1 MVGARRS
8 SRLEIGWSDDALEM
22 LIDVDEEGI
31 ARLTRLVPLPAEDGL
46 KANRDRKESAT
57 AGYGPPACPWW
68 TSSRPVVA
76 GCFQEDDMRSPSREV
91 TSAMSAMR
99 RSCRLPGANSG
110 STWRT

>member
-57 AGYGPPACPWW
+57 RWA
-68 TSSRPVVA
+68 T
-76 GCFQEDDMRSPSREV
+76 D
-91 TSAMSAMR
+91 R
-99 RSCRLPGANSG
+99 RLALGGHRHV
-110 STWRT
+110 R